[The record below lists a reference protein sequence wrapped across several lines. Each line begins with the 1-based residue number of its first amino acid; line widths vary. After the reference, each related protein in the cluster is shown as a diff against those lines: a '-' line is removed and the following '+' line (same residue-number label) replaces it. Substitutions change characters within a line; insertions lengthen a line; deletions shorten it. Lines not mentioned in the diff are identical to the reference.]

1 MLAYRVARLKNAT
14 VSKIA
19 DFSRERNLGCRAR
32 DRRGP
37 RLRIFEFFQHRFL
50 CHIVLERFLADMLSV
65 VFGICRDDFH
75 TGRLQRASSAMIV
88 FANVLPFQNSKSACS
103 SSGSPKRLHRMM
115 RNADDAHPQA
125 RDT

>member
-1 MLAYRVARLKNAT
+1 MPP
-14 VSKIA
+14 IA

-50 CHIVLERFLADMLSV
+50 CHIVLERLLADMLSV

-88 FANVLPFQNSKSACS
+88 FANVLPFQNSKSAYS

>member
-50 CHIVLERFLADMLSV
+50 CHIVLEQFLADMLSV

-75 TGRLQRASSAMIV
+75 PVGY
-88 FANVLPFQNSKSACS
+88 
-103 SSGSPKRLHRMM
+103 
-115 RNADDAHPQA
+115 NAQVVQ
-125 RDT
+125 